1 MNNNSSSSSV
11 RAATTTTA
19 MVPPPSTIQ
28 IKHASP
34 NGYDPT
40 DKTEPA
46 EAPEQA
52 PPSTEDPHDECVLCC
67 YPLPLKGK
75 ESRYKE
81 CCGEV
86 ICRGCIVAQQR
97 TLIIGTNVKKPIA
110 GSQEEE
116 SEFMTMLLSEQTFA
130 CPFCRVDEP
139 KTEKQH
145 LKRLRKR
152 MNKYNDPKAIN
163 LLGDTYLT
171 GNHGLTKNL
180 KKAEELYQRSYDLG
194 DPIAAYDLAELYT
207 KYFPDQQACIMKY
220 LEEGVKRGNTHCNN
234 FLGVRAAQSGNHE
247 EAKRQFMT
255 AARIGDEKAMSN
267 LMINYQVPG
276 SMVSK
281 DDLATTLRANKACID
296 KRMSEPREYAIRC
309 KDLEKKLV
317 QLVPKKKKLM
327 TNQERQGS
335 GTKINPSKHLLT
347 GKNFVII

>member
-1 MNNNSSSSSV
+1 MKWLLRTKKPCTRASSNEYATAVAVAKPPPPPPKASSSFGFKRGFLNNNSSSTSSSSV
-11 RAATTTTA
+11 RSATTTIATVA
-19 MVPPPSTIQ
+19 RPFQNTRASSNEYGKTDKTKSAEVPPPS
-28 IKHASP
+28 S
-34 NGYDPT
+34 
-40 DKTEPA
+40 
-46 EAPEQA
+46 
-52 PPSTEDPHDECVLCC
+52 STEDPHDECVLCC
-67 YPLPLKGK
+67 YPLPIQEN
-75 ESRYKE
+75 ESQYHE
-81 CCGEV
+81 CCGEL
-86 ICRGCIVAQQR
+86 ICNGCSIAQKR

-220 LEEGVKRGNTHCNN
+220 LEEGVK
-234 FLGVRAAQSGNHE
+234 
-247 EAKRQFMT
+247 
-255 AARIGDEKAMSN
+255 
-267 LMINYQVPG
+267 
-276 SMVSK
+276 
-281 DDLATTLRANKACID
+281 
-296 KRMSEPREYAIRC
+296 
-309 KDLEKKLV
+309 
-317 QLVPKKKKLM
+317 
-327 TNQERQGS
+327 
-335 GTKINPSKHLLT
+335 
-347 GKNFVII
+347 